1 MKKKIVKKNKGVF
14 MELKQEELDK
24 VLAGNSQGMSK
35 ETALNNPSLFRD
47 KQIEELK
54 KEKERLENLNST
66 ELVQDEISKSK

>member
-1 MKKKIVKKNKGVF
+1 

-24 VLAGNSQGMSK
+24 VLAGNSQGIS
-35 ETALNNPSLFRD
+35 EESALNNQNLFRD

-66 ELVQDEISKSK
+66 ELVQDEVSKLR